1 MGLVKHVAKE
11 FFKEVYDKSR
21 EFFEF
26 VLPPIDLNEEND
38 NLIVT
43 VDIPGFDKSDI
54 KVSMNGNVLSINAE
68 KKDVANGRTIMKQR
82 PRVIDKKMRLP
93 ITVKEG
99 EEKVNSAKYTDGVL
113 TIEIP
118 ITKKGKEISL
128 DKRFLAATNIPII
141 AADAI
146 IPIIPSVSFDWNRNA
161 EPKNT
166 APDKMLP
173 DNNVFEPCLFF
184 CSRTR
189 FSSMNFFISG
199 AIVRVSSSVFAN
211 LLNECLISSMY
222 ASLIKCSSSKISLR
236 TLMNLKSTLCVW

>member
-11 FFKEVYDKSR
+11 FFKEIDDKSR

-26 VLPPIDLNEEND
+26 VLPPIDLHEEND

-43 VDIPGFDKSDI
+43 VDIPGFEKSDI
-54 KVSMNGNVLSINAE
+54 EVSMNGNVLSINAE

-128 DKRFLAATNIPII
+128 D
-141 AADAI
+141 
-146 IPIIPSVSFDWNRNA
+146 
-161 EPKNT
+161 
-166 APDKMLP
+166 
-173 DNNVFEPCLFF
+173 
-184 CSRTR
+184 
-189 FSSMNFFISG
+189 
-199 AIVRVSSSVFAN
+199 
-211 LLNECLISSMY
+211 
-222 ASLIKCSSSKISLR
+222 
-236 TLMNLKSTLCVW
+236 

>member
-11 FFKEVYDKSR
+11 FFKEIDDKSR

-26 VLPPIDLNEEND
+26 VLPPIDLHEEND

-68 KKDVANGRTIMKQR
+68 KKDSKNGRTIMKQR

-99 EEKVNSAKYTDGVL
+99 EEKVNSAKYVDGVL

-118 ITKKGKEISL
+118 IAKKGKEISL
-128 DKRFLAATNIPII
+128 D
-141 AADAI
+141 
-146 IPIIPSVSFDWNRNA
+146 
-161 EPKNT
+161 
-166 APDKMLP
+166 
-173 DNNVFEPCLFF
+173 
-184 CSRTR
+184 
-189 FSSMNFFISG
+189 
-199 AIVRVSSSVFAN
+199 
-211 LLNECLISSMY
+211 
-222 ASLIKCSSSKISLR
+222 
-236 TLMNLKSTLCVW
+236 

>member
-11 FFKEVYDKSR
+11 FFKEVDDKSR

-26 VLPPIDLNEEND
+26 VLPPIDLHEEND

-68 KKDVANGRTIMKQR
+68 KKDNKNGRTIMKQR

-113 TIEIP
+113 TIQIP
-118 ITKKGKEISL
+118 ITKNGKEISL
-128 DKRFLAATNIPII
+128 D
-141 AADAI
+141 
-146 IPIIPSVSFDWNRNA
+146 
-161 EPKNT
+161 
-166 APDKMLP
+166 
-173 DNNVFEPCLFF
+173 
-184 CSRTR
+184 
-189 FSSMNFFISG
+189 
-199 AIVRVSSSVFAN
+199 
-211 LLNECLISSMY
+211 
-222 ASLIKCSSSKISLR
+222 
-236 TLMNLKSTLCVW
+236 

>member
-11 FFKEVYDKSR
+11 FFKEIDDKSR

-26 VLPPIDLNEEND
+26 VLPPIDLHEEND

-54 KVSMNGNVLSINAE
+54 KISMNGNVLSINAE
-68 KKDVANGRTIMKQR
+68 KKDSKNGRTIMKQR

-99 EEKVNSAKYTDGVL
+99 EEKVNSAKYVDGVL

-128 DKRFLAATNIPII
+128 D
-141 AADAI
+141 
-146 IPIIPSVSFDWNRNA
+146 
-161 EPKNT
+161 
-166 APDKMLP
+166 
-173 DNNVFEPCLFF
+173 
-184 CSRTR
+184 
-189 FSSMNFFISG
+189 
-199 AIVRVSSSVFAN
+199 
-211 LLNECLISSMY
+211 
-222 ASLIKCSSSKISLR
+222 
-236 TLMNLKSTLCVW
+236 

>member
-11 FFKEVYDKSR
+11 FFKEIDDKSR

-26 VLPPIDLNEEND
+26 VLPPIDLHEEND

-43 VDIPGFDKSDI
+43 VDIPGFDKNDI

-68 KKDVANGRTIMKQR
+68 KKDNKNGRTIMKQR

-99 EEKVNSAKYTDGVL
+99 EEKVNSAKYVDGVL

-128 DKRFLAATNIPII
+128 D
-141 AADAI
+141 
-146 IPIIPSVSFDWNRNA
+146 
-161 EPKNT
+161 
-166 APDKMLP
+166 
-173 DNNVFEPCLFF
+173 
-184 CSRTR
+184 
-189 FSSMNFFISG
+189 
-199 AIVRVSSSVFAN
+199 
-211 LLNECLISSMY
+211 
-222 ASLIKCSSSKISLR
+222 
-236 TLMNLKSTLCVW
+236 

>member
-11 FFKEVYDKSR
+11 FFKEVDDKSR

-26 VLPPIDLNEEND
+26 VLPPIDLHEEND

-43 VDIPGFDKSDI
+43 VDIPGFVKNDI

-68 KKDVANGRTIMKQR
+68 KKDVANGRIIMKQR

-99 EEKVNSAKYTDGVL
+99 EEKVNSAKYADGVL

-128 DKRFLAATNIPII
+128 D
-141 AADAI
+141 
-146 IPIIPSVSFDWNRNA
+146 
-161 EPKNT
+161 
-166 APDKMLP
+166 
-173 DNNVFEPCLFF
+173 
-184 CSRTR
+184 
-189 FSSMNFFISG
+189 
-199 AIVRVSSSVFAN
+199 
-211 LLNECLISSMY
+211 
-222 ASLIKCSSSKISLR
+222 
-236 TLMNLKSTLCVW
+236 

>member
-11 FFKEVYDKSR
+11 FFKEIDDKSR

-26 VLPPIDLNEEND
+26 VLPPIDLHEEND

-43 VDIPGFDKSDI
+43 VDIPGFDKNDI

-68 KKDVANGRTIMKQR
+68 KKDEKNGRVIMKQR

-99 EEKVNSAKYTDGVL
+99 EEKVNSAKYADGVL

-128 DKRFLAATNIPII
+128 D
-141 AADAI
+141 
-146 IPIIPSVSFDWNRNA
+146 
-161 EPKNT
+161 
-166 APDKMLP
+166 
-173 DNNVFEPCLFF
+173 
-184 CSRTR
+184 
-189 FSSMNFFISG
+189 
-199 AIVRVSSSVFAN
+199 
-211 LLNECLISSMY
+211 
-222 ASLIKCSSSKISLR
+222 
-236 TLMNLKSTLCVW
+236 

>member
-11 FFKEVYDKSR
+11 FFKEIDDKSR

-26 VLPPIDLNEEND
+26 VLPPIDLHEEND

-43 VDIPGFDKSDI
+43 VDIPGFDKNDI

-68 KKDVANGRTIMKQR
+68 KKDDKNGRTIMKQR

-99 EEKVNSAKYTDGVL
+99 EEKVNSAKYVDGVL

-128 DKRFLAATNIPII
+128 D
-141 AADAI
+141 
-146 IPIIPSVSFDWNRNA
+146 
-161 EPKNT
+161 
-166 APDKMLP
+166 
-173 DNNVFEPCLFF
+173 
-184 CSRTR
+184 
-189 FSSMNFFISG
+189 
-199 AIVRVSSSVFAN
+199 
-211 LLNECLISSMY
+211 
-222 ASLIKCSSSKISLR
+222 
-236 TLMNLKSTLCVW
+236 

>member
-11 FFKEVYDKSR
+11 FFKEIDDKSR

-26 VLPPIDLNEEND
+26 VLPPIDLHEEND

-43 VDIPGFDKSDI
+43 VDIPGFDKNDI

-68 KKDVANGRTIMKQR
+68 KKDNKNGRTIMKQR

-99 EEKVNSAKYTDGVL
+99 EEKVTSAKYVDGVL

-128 DKRFLAATNIPII
+128 D
-141 AADAI
+141 
-146 IPIIPSVSFDWNRNA
+146 
-161 EPKNT
+161 
-166 APDKMLP
+166 
-173 DNNVFEPCLFF
+173 
-184 CSRTR
+184 
-189 FSSMNFFISG
+189 
-199 AIVRVSSSVFAN
+199 
-211 LLNECLISSMY
+211 
-222 ASLIKCSSSKISLR
+222 
-236 TLMNLKSTLCVW
+236 

>member
-11 FFKEVYDKSR
+11 FFKEIDDKSR

-26 VLPPIDLNEEND
+26 VLPPIDLHEEND

-43 VDIPGFDKSDI
+43 VDIPGFVKNDI

-68 KKDVANGRTIMKQR
+68 KKDATNGRTIMKQR

-99 EEKVNSAKYTDGVL
+99 EEKVNSAKYADGVL

-128 DKRFLAATNIPII
+128 D
-141 AADAI
+141 
-146 IPIIPSVSFDWNRNA
+146 
-161 EPKNT
+161 
-166 APDKMLP
+166 
-173 DNNVFEPCLFF
+173 
-184 CSRTR
+184 
-189 FSSMNFFISG
+189 
-199 AIVRVSSSVFAN
+199 
-211 LLNECLISSMY
+211 
-222 ASLIKCSSSKISLR
+222 
-236 TLMNLKSTLCVW
+236 